1 MDVAHTSPTLLG
13 ALETHSDV
21 STRLTPCGMWMPSYS
36 QTISRQP
43 TVQTHPQPFLWY
55 YCSKSLIHVTHIAL
69 SCTQN
74 SNSSPGAKSG
84 HTSFSCLGPGV
95 VCAALPEA
103 LGAAATCKMCPCP
116 AMLQWC
122 CYLAGRAT
130 GGRTIWFD
138 AMFCWGIDQPDN
150 RDFLS
155 LPQILAHW
163 AARVMAKRGQTT
175 HPIDQLS
182 MTRNHNTET
191 LLHNGANAE

>member
-1 MDVAHTSPTLLG
+1 MDRLG
-13 ALETHSDV
+13 SHHV
-21 STRLTPCGMWMPSYS
+21 GCGCHHS
-36 QTISRQP
+36 QTINRQP
-43 TVQTHPQPFLWY
+43 TVQTHPQPF
-55 YCSKSLIHVTHIAL
+55 SDTIAVNHWFT
-69 SCTQN
+69 S
-74 SNSSPGAKSG
+74 
-84 HTSFSCLGPGV
+84 HTSHFPALKIATACPEQNLCSVHTSSSCLGPGV

-130 GGRTIWFD
+130 GARTIWFD

-163 AARVMAKRGQTT
+163 VARVLAKRGQTT

-191 LLHNGANAE
+191 LAQLCKNAE